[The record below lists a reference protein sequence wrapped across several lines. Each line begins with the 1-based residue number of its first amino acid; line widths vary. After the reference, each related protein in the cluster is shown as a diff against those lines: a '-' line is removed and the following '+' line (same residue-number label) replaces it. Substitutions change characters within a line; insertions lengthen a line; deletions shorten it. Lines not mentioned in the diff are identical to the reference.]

1 MRTRFVA
8 ALATVAGVVSL
19 AGLSHGQ
26 VSFTQIPQLAG
37 GTQGNNANAISAD
50 GRYVVGESDSAA
62 TPGVALEDGYR
73 FDRTTLALVSMGSLN
88 AATFSTHAGSVS
100 GDGSTVV
107 GFSRQLIGA
116 TNIQRGYSWTQ
127 GGGIVGIGVFSGT
140 GTSFAYGISANGS
153 TVVGSTTTSG
163 SAVGQSY
170 YRTGGVMTLIPV
182 LAGGGASSAR
192 ATNQDGTVVVGDSG
206 AKPFRFFG
214 GTTSAIPQI
223 AGAADGFGEALAVNA
238 DGSIVVGAITSP
250 TFTDSSFGFTIS
262 QGVAFRWRAGVTR
275 ALGGLPSTGSQ
286 ASEAFG
292 VSGNGLVVVG
302 ESRTSGTV
310 SAGGIME
317 AFVWTPRWGLV
328 RLADKLGASVPA
340 GLRLDRGTSVSA
352 NGAVIAGNGTILAT
366 SKQFAFV
373 ATLPYCV
380 GDHNDDGTLQVQ
392 DIFGFLND
400 WFAGLLKADANG
412 SGSLEVQDIF
422 DFLGAWFAGC

>member
-26 VSFTQIPQLAG
+26 ISFTQIPQLSG
-37 GTQGNNANAISAD
+37 GTQGNIANAISAD
-50 GRYVVGESDSAA
+50 GRFVVGESDSAA

-88 AATFSTHAGSVS
+88 AANFSTHAASVS

-107 GFSRQLIGA
+107 GFSRQLVGA
-116 TNIQRGYSWTQ
+116 TNLQRAYSWTS
-127 GGGIVGIGVFSGT
+127 GGGIVGVGVFSGT
-140 GTSFAYGISANGS
+140 GTSFAYGISASGA

-192 ATNQDGTVVVGDSG
+192 AANQDGTVVVGDSG

-223 AGAADGFGEALAVNA
+223 TGAADGFGEALAVNA
-238 DGSIVVGAITSP
+238 DGSVAVGTITSP
-250 TFTDSSFGFTIS
+250 TFVDTSFGFSIS
-262 QGVAFRWRAGVTR
+262 QGVAFRWRNGVTR

-292 VSGNGLVVVG
+292 ISGNGLVVVG

-317 AFVWTPRWGLV
+317 AFVWTPRWGLA
-328 RLADKLGASVPA
+328 RLADKLGAAVPA

-366 SKQFAFV
+366 GKQFAYV

-380 GDHNDDGTLQVQ
+380 GDQNDNGTLEVQ
-392 DIFGFLND
+392 DIFDFLGL
-400 WFAGLLKADANG
+400 WFAGSPQADANG
-412 SGSLEVQDIF
+412 NGSLEVQDIF
-422 DFLGAWFAGC
+422 DFLGAWFGGC